1 MRKLLW
7 GTVSVVLFLF
17 GISHIEAKTLFQPT
31 SSKNGNVQ
39 INLKFEEGYVGGIDL
54 ILELSEEV
62 VLTNVNWDSSILNS
76 YTKRYHFDPTN
87 HTVRIIITTGDQ
99 TKNLVDKNGMMRI
112 GTLVLKSRDGK
123 TIYYTVDIDSLTMVN
138 ATYSSIVKKD
148 LELSGKNQFV
158 YKEINHNDGNNNNEN
173 NGNSSDQEELKPDH
187 KNPEN
192 NGSANQQQPSDSND
206 EMEETPNETD
216 DQPIDN
222 DISNGEQSGNDQT
235 HVSNNDKNQ
244 SKNEITIKKNKFT
257 WKEYTG
263 IGFIII
269 LVVTLLAMITKKIKN

>member
-1 MRKLLW
+1 MRKLFW
-7 GTVSVVLFLF
+7 ITFSVVLFLF
-17 GISHIEAKTLFQPT
+17 GVSHIEAKTLFQPT

-39 INLKFEEGYVGGIDL
+39 IDLKFEEGYVGGIDL

-62 VLTNVNWDSSILNS
+62 ILTNVNWDSSILNS

-87 HTVRIIITTGDQ
+87 HTIRIMITTGDQ
-99 TKNLVDKNGMMRI
+99 TKNLVDKNGTMRI
-112 GTLVLKSRDGK
+112 GTLVLKSKDGK
-123 TIYYTVDIDSLTMVN
+123 TINYTVDIDSLTMVN
-138 ATYSSIVKKD
+138 AMYSSVVKTD

-158 YKEINHNDGNNNNEN
+158 YKETNHNDENNNN
-173 NGNSSDQEELKPDH
+173 GNTSDQEELEPDH
-187 KNPEN
+187 KNPGN
-192 NGSANQQQPSDSND
+192 SGSVNQQHPSDSK
-206 EMEETPNETD
+206 EEIEETPNETD

-222 DISNGEQSGNDQT
+222 NVPNEEQGGNDQT

-244 SKNEITIKKNKFT
+244 SKNEITTKKNQFT

-263 IGFIII
+263 IGFIVI